1 VVKRDGAI
9 WQFLNCQIAPSLLT
23 KLGGNMQ
30 KKINAQIIREICN
43 GELFT
48 NNIENNIN
56 NFIFDSR
63 EVNGNDCFVAINGE
77 NNNGNKFL
85 GMALEKGASVCLV
98 DEEPEKEL
106 LKKYSNR
113 TIIKVEN
120 TIKAIQ
126 QIAKYKRS
134 LYDIPVVA
142 VTGSV
147 GKTST
152 KDIIASVLGQQYNVL
167 KTEGNFNNHIGLPMT
182 LLKLKDHTAAVVE
195 MGMNHFNEIS
205 VLTNIAKPTIAVITN
220 IGTSHIGN
228 LGSRENILKA
238 KLEIL
243 EGLQEN
249 GSIVINNDNDLLH
262 DWAQIAE
269 HNNVVTYGIKNES
282 NLNPQNVV
290 ENSNETQYK
299 INIAGKK
306 YNVKVPVIGRHFI
319 YNSLCAI
326 AVGNALNIENE
337 KIIKGIS
344 EFKLTAKRMD
354 FRKVRSGAI
363 VLADYYNASYDSM
376 KSALEVVKD
385 YNANRKIA
393 VLGDMLELGEFS
405 EQLHKDVGIEVYDN
419 KIDILITVGKLAKY
433 IAKTAK
439 SLGTKEI
446 YECEKNIEA
455 VKVLNEKIKEGDL
468 ILLKASNGMKFGE
481 ILEAIEK

>member
-1 VVKRDGAI
+1 
-9 WQFLNCQIAPSLLT
+9 
-23 KLGGNMQ
+23 MQ
-30 KKINAQIIREICN
+30 KEIDARKIQEICN
-43 GELFT
+43 GKLLT
-48 NNIENNIN
+48 NSVENKIN
-56 NFIFDSR
+56 NFVIDSR
-63 EVNGNDCFVAINGE
+63 NISEGDCFVAIKGE

-85 GMALEKGASVCLV
+85 KMALEKGASVCLV

-106 LKKYSNR
+106 IKKYNNR
-113 TIIKVEN
+113 TIIKVAN

-126 QIAKYKRS
+126 EIAKYKRS

-152 KDIIASVLGQQYNVL
+152 KDIIASVLSKKYNVL

-182 LLKLKDHTAAVVE
+182 LLKLKDHTAVVVE

-205 VLTNIAKPTIAVITN
+205 VLTNIAKPTVAVITN

-249 GSIVINNDNDLLH
+249 GTIIINNDNDLLH
-262 DWAQIAE
+262 NWAQTVD
-269 HNNVVTYGIKNES
+269 NQYVLTYGIENKSEFIPKNIE
-282 NLNPQNVV
+282 
-290 ENSNETQYK
+290 ENNNETKYE
-299 INIAGKK
+299 INIEGKE
-306 YNVKVPVIGRHFI
+306 YNVKVPVMGKHFI

-326 AVGNALNIENE
+326 AVGRTLNIEPE
-337 KIIKGIS
+337 KIIQGIGD
-344 EFKLTAKRMD
+344 FKLTSKRMD
-354 FRKVRSGAI
+354 FRKVKNNAI

-385 YNANRKIA
+385 YKATRRIA

-405 EQLHKDVGIEVYDN
+405 EQLHKEVGTEVYN
-419 KIDILITVGKLAKY
+419 NNIDILITVGTLAKY
-433 IAKTAK
+433 IAQTAK
-439 SLGTKEI
+439 ELGTKVV
-446 YECEKNIEA
+446 YECENKKGAVQILKNT
-455 VKVLNEKIKEGDL
+455 IKEGDL
-468 ILLKASNGMKFGE
+468 ILLKASNAMKFGD
-481 ILEAIEK
+481 ILEEII

>member
-1 VVKRDGAI
+1 MLKEIDA
-9 WQFLNCQIAPSLLT
+9 
-23 KLGGNMQ
+23 
-30 KKINAQIIREICN
+30 KKIQEICN
-43 GELFT
+43 GELLT
-48 NNIENNIN
+48 NNKENKIG
-56 NFIFDSR
+56 NFIIDSR
-63 EVNGNDCFVAINGE
+63 EVSNGDCFVAIKGE
-77 NNNGNKFL
+77 NNNGNNFL
-85 GMALEKGASVCLV
+85 KVALEKGASVCII

-106 LKKYSNR
+106 IKQYNDR
-113 TIIKVEN
+113 TIIKVRDSL
-120 TIKAIQ
+120 KAIQ
-126 QIAKYKRS
+126 EIAKYKRS

-152 KDIIASVLGQQYNVL
+152 KDIIGSVLSQKYNVL
-167 KTEGNFNNHIGLPMT
+167 KTEGNNNNHIGLPMT
-182 LLKLKDHTAAVVE
+182 LLRLKDHTAVVVE

-249 GSIVINNDNDLLH
+249 GKIIINNDNDLLH
-262 DWAQIAE
+262 NWAQTVDNLE
-269 HNNVVTYGIKNES
+269 VLTYGIENKSGFIPKNIQEK
-282 NLNPQNVV
+282 N
-290 ENSNETQYK
+290 NETKYE
-299 INIAGKK
+299 ININGTE
-306 YNVKVPVIGRHFI
+306 YYVRVPVIGKHFI
-319 YNSLCAI
+319 YNSLCAF
-326 AVGNALNIENE
+326 AVGKALNIEPE

-354 FRKVRSGAI
+354 FRKIKNNAI

-385 YNANRKIA
+385 YKAARKIA

-405 EQLHKDVGIEVYDN
+405 EQLHKDVGTEVYKN
-419 KIDILITVGKLAKY
+419 KIDILITVGSLAKY

-439 SLGTKEI
+439 ELGTKEV
-446 YECEKNIEA
+446 YECEKNKDAIEI
-455 VKVLNEKIKEGDL
+455 LQNKIKEGDL
-468 ILLKASNGMKFGE
+468 ILLKASNAMNFGE
-481 ILEAIEK
+481 ILEEIQ